1 MIFLGY
7 DFFLL
12 KALVVKD
19 TCDENDFHV
28 KLMELMLAVQVL
40 IVNDKVIKKIKPS
53 EHIAQH
59 KFGVAIILITSRNP

>member
-1 MIFLGY
+1 MFGLVM
-7 DFFLL
+7 L
-12 KALVVKD
+12 KALDIKNI
-19 TCDENDFHV
+19 CEQNDFHV